1 MLKNLIRTVFDTG
14 FTNAMRVTLWLP
26 IAVMGLAAL
35 SVILV
40 RGRRAESRQAEH
52 DQRADAVAA
61 PH

>member
-1 MLKNLIRTVFDTG
+1 VFDTG

-40 RGRRAESRQAEH
+40 RGRRAETAQRVH
-52 DQRADAVAA
+52 DQQADTVAA
-61 PH
+61 QH